1 MKKQDNQISSE
12 KKYRTA
18 RHFRSQKRQAILAAV
33 LTVLLLISM
42 PVFAWL
48 YYQRNMETVAM
59 IKIPMALRIGEGD
72 RNAIEALDL
81 SKIDVTDE
89 NGYKDVVFCVYGKQK
104 LSYNIQ
110 LAHTT
115 NIGFTYTIYPA
126 TKNNSGNEIV
136 KDQEGNEYSINTG
149 NSLAGGYLNQDNN
162 SKIANSDKH
171 AVTYPDYESNYVQK
185 NAEPLYWKTISA
197 QTLTEQSEDN
207 VWYVNYYVL
216 RVSWANSPN
225 IRNDKETDM
234 IYLMA
239 ESIGTSTGT

>member
-1 MKKQDNQISSE
+1 MKKQENQISSE
-12 KKYRTA
+12 KKHRTA
-18 RHFRSQKRQAILAAV
+18 RHFLSQKRQAILAAV
-33 LTVLLLISM
+33 LTVLLLISI

-59 IKIPMALRIGEGD
+59 IKVPMALRIGEGD

-89 NGYKDVVFCVYGKQK
+89 NKHKDVVFCVYGKQSLK
-104 LSYNIQ
+104 YNIQ
-110 LAHTT
+110 LAHTS

-126 TKNNSGNEIV
+126 TKDNSGNVIV

-149 NSLAGGYLNQDNN
+149 YPLAGGYFNQDKN

-171 AVTYPDYESNYVQK
+171 AVTYPDYDSGYVQK
-185 NAEPLYWKTISA
+185 NAEPLYWKT
-197 QTLTEQSEDN
+197 TTEQYLSQLSHG
-207 VWYVNYYVL
+207 WYVDYYVL
-216 RVSWANSPN
+216 RVSWADSPN

-239 ESIGTSTGT
+239 ESTTGT